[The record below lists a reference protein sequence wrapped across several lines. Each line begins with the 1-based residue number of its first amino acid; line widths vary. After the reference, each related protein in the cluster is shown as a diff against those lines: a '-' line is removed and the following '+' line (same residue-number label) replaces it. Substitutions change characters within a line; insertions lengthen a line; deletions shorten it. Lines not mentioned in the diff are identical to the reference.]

1 MGQRGFY
8 GAAVEV
14 DPDSDVTPYLIFSW
28 LKIILSGFRRAHGVL
43 RRFYNL
49 ADIRSCHSTVTWEEA
64 AGYFLCL
71 ALLPQGLIYLAILT
85 IFTELSRPVIEIFSV
100 LSEQPNLLRFV

>member
-8 GAAVEV
+8 GAAVDV

-43 RRFYNL
+43 KRFYNL
-49 ADIRSCHSTVTWEEA
+49 ADIRSSHSTVTWEEA
-64 AGYFLCL
+64 AAYFLCL
-71 ALLPQGLIYLAILT
+71 ALLPQGVIYLVSIHKLYT
-85 IFTELSRPVIEIFSV
+85 PLPLKGERLGEGV
-100 LSEQPNLLRFV
+100 